1 MNKNDTGRMPT
12 PKEIK
17 SCPELYVLA
26 LNDTI
31 NVFSGKWKFA
41 ILSSITFGKQRY
53 TDIQNNIPK
62 ITPRMLSKELK
73 DLEMNGMIIR
83 TVHNTIPVI
92 IEYKLT
98 ESGKS
103 IKEVIEKMVDWGIK
117 HRKQLFQ
124 NRDYSKIEY
133 DCK

>member
-1 MNKNDTGRMPT
+1 MTKNDTSRKPT

-73 DLEMNGMIIR
+73 DLEMNGMITRI
-83 TVHNTIPVI
+83 VHNTIPVI

-98 ESGKS
+98 KSGES
-103 IKEVIEKMVDWGIK
+103 IKEVIEKMVDWGIT
-117 HRKQLFQ
+117 HRKQFFE
-124 NRDYSKIEY
+124 NYDYSKIDY
-133 DCK
+133 KHK